1 MKTIN
6 ILEKSDL
13 KKILAF
19 LIAQAKGQFLVD
31 KALLVDLL
39 VETYNF
45 DANLN
50 F

>member
-13 KKILAF
+13 KKFLAF
-19 LIAQAKGQFLVD
+19 LIGKAKGQFLVD

-39 VETYNF
+39 VESYVLS
-45 DANLN
+45 AK
-50 F
+50 